1 MLTTSSDLRRTA
13 QGGLRRN
20 DMLSATIAGN
30 EERLMMRVTIN
41 AILSCTAAAGVDID
55 PDKAV

>member
-1 MLTTSSDLRRTA
+1 
-13 QGGLRRN
+13 
-20 DMLSATIAGN
+20 MLSATIAGN